1 MSLDEITLVHVR
13 MGVLGPIVAV
23 GVLVLH
29 VVVIVARVRMGVR
42 VPIVVMW
49 VDVSVD
55 MGVRC
60 THALFPFV
68 SRCVEVAPNG
78 RTSASSR

>member
-23 GVLVLH
+23 
-29 VVVIVARVRMGVR
+29 
-42 VPIVVMW
+42 
-49 VDVSVD
+49 DVSFD